1 MNNIQVFTHP
11 DLGQI
16 RTIQRNGEIWFVGK
30 DIAERLGYSNTTK
43 AIRDHVD
50 DEDKLTERIVL
61 LDRKLTSQIGTSGQ
75 NRKMIIINESGMY
88 SLVLSSKLPTAK
100 SFKRWVTSEVLP
112 SIRRTGTYTQAIVP
126 KPNYDTVG
134 LIDLP
139 PQIYDK
145 IDTVITADND
155 ASRCL
160 VAILNLLPPH
170 LRTPIRVLV
179 EEYGSRF
186 HLAVSTREEVIE
198 ECGEKNFLRYARVTK
213 HCKDIS
219 EV

>member
-30 DIAERLGYSNTTK
+30 DIAERLGYNNPRS

-50 DEDKLTERIVL
+50 DEDKNTVVFH
-61 LDRKLTSQIGTSGQ
+61 DGKGNP
-75 NRKMIIINESGMY
+75 NRIIINESGMY
-88 SLVLSSKLPTAK
+88 SLILSSKLPTAK

-112 SIRRTGTYTQAIVP
+112 SIRRTGTYTQAVVP

>member
-30 DIAERLGYSNTTK
+30 DIAERLGYNNPRS

-50 DEDKLTERIVL
+50 DEDKNTVVFH
-61 LDRKLTSQIGTSGQ
+61 DGKGNP
-75 NRKMIIINESGMY
+75 NRIIINESGMY
-88 SLVLSSKLPTAK
+88 SLILSSKLPTAK